1 MSKITREMTSTK
13 AIREGNES
21 DSQSLEST
29 EVSFLIA
36 KFLAARGVDRVFT
49 LCGGHILPIWD
60 HAARLGIKIID
71 VRDERCAVHMAH
83 AHSEVTGEL
92 GVAMVTA
99 GPGMTN
105 AVTGIANAH
114 TSRVPV
120 LIISGVPPR
129 PQWNRGPL
137 QELPQVEIIKPITR
151 YARTIGYASHTL
163 RELDEAVACAKGQ
176 GNEPGPSFIDF
187 PTDLLR
193 EELPESL
200 VDKDYFLER
209 KVFYDS
215 PALEAI
221 SLATDMIWSAKQPLV
236 ISGRGARGAKS
247 SLIRLLDILG
257 CVYLDTTESRGVVP
271 EDHPACMPA
280 ARGRA
285 LQEADVVLTINR
297 RLDFQLGYGS
307 PVVFPN
313 ARFVRIGNSAM
324 EIRDNRRGD
333 VELFG
338 PTKKVLEGILENAG
352 KRLPS
357 TDKAW
362 VDEMRRFDIDRR
374 EKLSRE
380 LTEAGPGSD
389 GAMHPYRMLGCIK
402 DVLRRDAIVIAD
414 GGDILSFARVALTGV
429 MYLDPGGFGCLGIG
443 VPFGIAAALAF
454 PERQVVVVSGDGSF
468 GLNAIDLDTAKR
480 HNARAVFVVANN
492 AGWNI
497 ERNDQIDTYGNRIV
511 GTELPGCDYA
521 ALARSFGLHGVRVD
535 DPADLPDA
543 LKQAF
548 ENAPSLLDVIVTRD
562 ASSPDARSGLPVIPD
577 MQPLAGWDKLERDRM
592 EQ

>member
-1 MSKITREMTSTK
+1 MSKISGEMTSIKSDREASKTK
-13 AIREGNES
+13 L
-21 DSQSLEST
+21 QSLEST

-36 KFLAARGVDRVFT
+36 KFLAERGVNRVFS

-60 HAARLGIKIID
+60 HAARMGIEIID

-105 AVTGIANAH
+105 AMTGIANAH

-137 QELPQVEIIKPITR
+137 QELPQVEIVKPITR
-151 YARTIGYASHTL
+151 YARTIGYASHIL

-176 GNEPGPSFIDF
+176 GNEPGPAFIDF

-193 EELPESL
+193 EQLPESL
-200 VDKDYFLER
+200 IDKDYFLER
-209 KVFYDS
+209 KFFYDS
-215 PALEAI
+215 PDSEAV
-221 SLATDMIWSAKQPLV
+221 SLATEMIWSAKRPLV
-236 ISGRGARGAKS
+236 ISGRGVRGAQGP
-247 SLIRLLDILG
+247 LTRLLDILG
-257 CVYLDTTESRGVVP
+257 CVYLDTAESRGVIP

-285 LQEADVVLTINR
+285 MQEADLVLTLGR

-333 VELFG
+333 MELFG
-338 PTKKVLEGILENAG
+338 HTKNVLENILENAG
-352 KRLPS
+352 ERLPS
-357 TDKAW
+357 TDRAW
-362 VDEMRRFDIDRR
+362 VDEMRRFDIERR

-380 LTEAGPGSD
+380 LTEAEPGSD

-402 DVLRRDAIVIAD
+402 NVLRRDAIVIAD
-414 GGDILSFARVALTGV
+414 GGDILSFARVALTGE

-443 VPFGIAAALAF
+443 VPFGIAAALAL
-454 PERQVVVVSGDGSF
+454 PEKQVVVVTGDGSF

-480 HNARAVFVVANN
+480 HKARAVFVVANN

-497 ERNDQIDTYGNRIV
+497 ERNDQINTYGNRII

-521 ALARSFGLHGVRVD
+521 AFARSLGLNGVRVE
-535 DPADLPDA
+535 DPTDLPDA

-562 ASSPDARSGLPVIPD
+562 ASSPDSSSGLPVIPE
-577 MQPLAGWDKLERDRM
+577 MQPLSSWDKLEKDRM
-592 EQ
+592 KQ